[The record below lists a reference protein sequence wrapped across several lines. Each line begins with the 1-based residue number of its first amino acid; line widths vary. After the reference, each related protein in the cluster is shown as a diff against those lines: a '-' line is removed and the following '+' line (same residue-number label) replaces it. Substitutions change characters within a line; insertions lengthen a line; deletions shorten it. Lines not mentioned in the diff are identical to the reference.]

1 MKNMISSDDLK
12 EASDAGKASAS
23 KTNHIF
29 HLSSFILKQEALRLG
44 FSACGIAQARPV
56 DEDTALAYRQWIAQ
70 GCHADMHYLANNID
84 KRLDPTLLLPGARS
98 IIVVAL
104 NYTPPRR
111 MPPSEYRI
119 ADYALGKDY
128 HDVMKQRLRQLWA
141 ILSSSPEDGLICVDT
156 VPILERYWAWQ
167 AGLGFIGR
175 NHQLIIPHAG
185 SRFFL
190 GEIVTTL
197 PFDTYDQPL
206 TFPND
211 HHPCGN
217 CHRCID
223 ACPTN
228 ALRSTQH
235 DSHPSKNHPPFTLH
249 PSLCL
254 SYQSIENRGPLSDTA
269 KRELAPYI
277 YGCDRCQDACPWNRF
292 STPTAVTEFHPSD
305 SLISM
310 TRQQWH
316 SLTREQYQQL
326 FRGSAVKRAKYEG
339 LTRNILATKA
349 NV

>member
-1 MKNMISSDDLK
+1 MISSDDLK

-23 KTNHIF
+23 KTNYTSHFSLLTSHFIK
-29 HLSSFILKQEALRLG
+29 SSALRLG
-44 FSACGIAQARPV
+44 FSACGIAQAHPV
-56 DEDTALAYRQWIAQ
+56 DEATAASYRQWIAQ

-104 NYTPPRR
+104 NYAPPRR
-111 MPPSEYRI
+111 LPPGEYQI

-128 HDVMKQRLRQLWA
+128 HDVMKQRLRQLWS
-141 ILSSSPEDGLICVDT
+141 ILGPAPEDGLFCVDT
-156 VPILERYWAWQ
+156 VPILERYWACQ

-175 NHQLIIPHAG
+175 NHQLIIPSAG

-197 PFDTYDQPL
+197 PFDHYDHPL
-206 TFPND
+206 VFAND

-223 ACPTN
+223 ACPTG
-228 ALRSTQH
+228 ALRSVLHQA
-235 DSHPSKNHPPFTLH
+235 PTLNAH
-249 PSLCL
+249 LCL
-254 SYQSIENRGPLSDTA
+254 SYQSIEHRGPLSEIA
-269 KRELAPYI
+269 RRELAPYI
-277 YGCDRCQDACPWNRF
+277 YGCDRCQDVCPWNRF
-292 STPTAVTEFHPSD
+292 STPTTVTEFHPSD
-305 SLISM
+305 SLFRM

-316 SLTREQYQQL
+316 TLTREQYQQL

-339 LTRNILATKA
+339 LTRNIQAANSDATPET
-349 NV
+349 